1 MKMSIGVGEVKA
13 AEQSAAFFAVQN
25 LEPNKIIHLFI
36 K

>member
-13 AEQSAAFFAVQN
+13 AEQSAAFFVVQN
-25 LEPNKIIHLFI
+25 LDPNRVTHLFI